1 MGIIT
6 ALGTVMLPRISNL
19 VAKND
24 DKKISEYLKKD
35 NIMPEETNKLFDNV
49 LGSISQNARRENVIT
64 HKKESEYAEVVV
76 YGEVGENGYRDI
88 KSYDLSD
95 KEIDDIKDYVDF
107 VDEKTSTVSSKSE
120 KYRMSSQL
128 SREEYMVV
136 ERMVYGESY
145 EYFNEEQYEKD
156 LRFANKILYGLGFV
170 NSINLVAYVVM
181 LINNK
186 RRIRKDVEDA
196 QLLETNKRHDK
207 EQIEMYREIKEELL
221 SIKEKC
227 ENEELEVDE
236 YIKKMH
242 LKSRKN

>member
-1 MGIIT
+1 
-6 ALGTVMLPRISNL
+6 
-19 VAKND
+19 
-24 DKKISEYLKKD
+24 
-35 NIMPEETNKLFDNV
+35 
-49 LGSISQNARRENVIT
+49 
-64 HKKESEYAEVVV
+64 
-76 YGEVGENGYRDI
+76 
-88 KSYDLSD
+88 
-95 KEIDDIKDYVDF
+95 
-107 VDEKTSTVSSKSE
+107 
-120 KYRMSSQL
+120 MSSQL

-145 EYFNEEQYEKD
+145 EDFNEEQYEKD
-156 LRFANKILYGLGFV
+156 LRFANKILYGLGLV
-170 NSINLVAYVVM
+170 NSISLVAYVVM

-186 RRIRKDVEDA
+186 RRIRKDVEDV

-242 LKSRKN
+242 LNPRKN

>member
-1 MGIIT
+1 
-6 ALGTVMLPRISNL
+6 
-19 VAKND
+19 
-24 DKKISEYLKKD
+24 
-35 NIMPEETNKLFDNV
+35 
-49 LGSISQNARRENVIT
+49 
-64 HKKESEYAEVVV
+64 
-76 YGEVGENGYRDI
+76 
-88 KSYDLSD
+88 
-95 KEIDDIKDYVDF
+95 
-107 VDEKTSTVSSKSE
+107 
-120 KYRMSSQL
+120 MSSQL